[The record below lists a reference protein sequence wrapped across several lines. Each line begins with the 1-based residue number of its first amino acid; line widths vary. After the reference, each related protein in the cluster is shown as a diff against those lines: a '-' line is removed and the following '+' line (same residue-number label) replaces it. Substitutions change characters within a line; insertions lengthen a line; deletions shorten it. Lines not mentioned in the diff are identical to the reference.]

1 MDTTQ
6 PPAEPMA
13 PVNPTPPPATAT
25 PSVLAGKVPA
35 SASFIIG
42 LLLFLMPFV
51 DIKCGDTTLK
61 QVSGVELATGFEI
74 KDTRSNNSLFNSNDV
89 NTSFSSQ
96 PDTRRGNNFAI
107 AAMLLGLLAV
117 IVALLNFKGRAGLGM
132 VLGAATAVA
141 LIALMIDVKNKI
153 KSDSPPAHHTNG
165 FDMNLGNDVNIVAE
179 FTPYFYL
186 AVLLFALGAYFSY
199 KQRTAKT

>member
-1 MDTTQ
+1 MDS
-6 PPAEPMA
+6 
-13 PVNPTPPPATAT
+13 TPPPTEPIVPAAT
-25 PSVLAGKVPA
+25 PAPAAAVPSILSGKVPA

-42 LLLFLMPFV
+42 ILLFLMPFV
-51 DIKCGDTTLK
+51 NIKCGDTTLK
-61 QVSGVELATGFEI
+61 QVSGVELATGFEM
-74 KDTRSNNSLFNSNDV
+74 KDTRSNNSLFNSNDI

-107 AAMLLGLLAV
+107 AAMLLGLVAA
-117 IVALLNFKGRAGLGM
+117 IVALLNFKGRAGLGL
-132 VLGAATAVA
+132 VLGTATVVA
-141 LIALMIDVKNKI
+141 LIALMIDIKSKI
-153 KSDSPPAHHTNG
+153 KSDSPPAHHTNS
-165 FDMNLGNDVNIVAE
+165 FDMNLGNNVNIVAE